1 MMISKLVLAL
11 LVITMGVVATSD
23 DAFGQTF
30 RIGENPNGREYI
42 GTEFLDAYFGVMGE
56 KIEVSPGDQNVPLTV
71 VFTNVGSQDIIGLKS
86 QLSLPFGF
94 SDARDD
100 DMLAKADSEVNALTG
115 DIFSMTFYVDIADNA
130 HIGTFPASVKLDY
143 SRLRE
148 SGGRTD
154 FFDFDFQL
162 TGRSVINMK
171 AQDQVLTSIKSNH
184 VVMELANDGTVPISG
199 VVLSL
204 NNGVSEIASTSQSIT
219 NIENVVVSGSLWDI
233 GDVGPG
239 EVRNIELD
247 ILVPD
252 TLKSE
257 TLRLPMD
264 ISYFNAHGEQT
275 STTRMVDFYVN
286 GLIDVSAN
294 NIKLKE
300 ISDKRYI
307 LGDIVNEGN
316 EDGLFGYATVE
327 PLNGSTLKSVTNF
340 IDEIEVDSPVP
351 FNVPVEFDGE
361 PSYGNND
368 LQITIRYKDTL
379 RNEHFVTQQ
388 ATVFIE
394 EPKEDE
400 NTDDLSLG
408 YVLPVIGLVVA
419 LIVLRKKGYLSRSKK
434 RYLKKRPNENS
445 L

>member
-1 MMISKLVLAL
+1 MISKIIVMLF
-11 LVITMGVVATSD
+11 VITTVGVTTVSND
-23 DAFGQTF
+23 VFGQTF
-30 RIGENPNGREYI
+30 RLDETPNDRDYI
-42 GTEFLDAYFGVMGE
+42 GTEFLDAYFGMMGE
-56 KIEVSPGDQNVPLTV
+56 KIEVNPGDQNVPLTV
-71 VFTNVGSQDIIGLKS
+71 IFTNVGSTDIIGLKS
-86 QLSLPFGF
+86 QLSLPLGF
-94 SDARDD
+94 SDARDH

-115 DIFSMTFYVDIADNA
+115 DIFSMIFYVDIADGA
-130 HIGTFPASVKLDY
+130 QIGTFPASVKLDY

-154 FFDFDFQL
+154 FFEFDFQL

-171 AQDQVLTSIKSNH
+171 AQDQVLTSIKSND
-184 VVMELANDGTVPISG
+184 VVMQLTNDGTVPISG
-199 VVLSL
+199 VILKL

-239 EVRNIELD
+239 ETKNVELD

-257 TLRLPMD
+257 TLRLPME
-264 ISYFNAHGEQT
+264 ITYFNAHGEQT
-275 STTRMVDFYVN
+275 ATTRMVDFYVN
-286 GLIDVSAN
+286 GLIDISAN

-300 ISDKRYI
+300 ISEKRYI

-316 EDGLFGYATVE
+316 EDGLFGYATIE
-327 PLNGSTLKSVTNF
+327 PLNNSTLKPVTSF

-351 FNVPVEFDGE
+351 FNVPVEFDGD

-379 RNEHFVTQQ
+379 RNEYFITQQ

-394 EPKEDE
+394 EPQDTEE
-400 NTDDLSLG
+400 SNDLSLG
-408 YVLPVIGLVVA
+408 LILPVIGLIGVIA
-419 LIVLRKKGYLSRSKK
+419 VLVKKGYIPISRKK
-434 RYLKKRPNENS
+434 ESTVK
-445 L
+445 